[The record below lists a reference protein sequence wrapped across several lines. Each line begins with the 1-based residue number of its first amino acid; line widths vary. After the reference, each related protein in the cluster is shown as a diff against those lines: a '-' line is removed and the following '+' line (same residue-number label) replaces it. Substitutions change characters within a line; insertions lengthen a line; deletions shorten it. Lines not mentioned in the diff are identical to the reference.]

1 MRIGYVLKCY
11 PRLSETFILH
21 EIRALERLGAEIVVF
36 SRYRPLEEVPH
47 AALSEVRA
55 EVLQL
60 EPLLRERLWEPFEAH
75 RRLRSTFGAR
85 HDAALEVV
93 LAHRSRE
100 EMRYWLLAGP
110 VAEAARSLRL
120 DLLHAHF
127 ASGSA
132 SVARY
137 ASLLSGVPFSFTAH
151 AKDIYAREVDLPRL
165 ASLLSE
171 ARLVVTVSDANAA
184 YLRSL
189 APAARIRRI
198 YNGVDLG
205 VFAPRDGASAAGGP
219 PLVLHVGRMVEK
231 KGLPY
236 LLEAISIL
244 RAQGLDVGCRLVGS
258 GPEEEA
264 LRARAEALG
273 LAAAVDFRGPA
284 SQEEISRVHLAEAS
298 VFALPAIVAADGDRD
313 GLPTTLVE
321 AMARGVPV
329 VTTRLPGLDE
339 AVPDGE
345 AGLLVPPG
353 DPGEL
358 ARAIARTLAEPEAT
372 AARVR
377 RARARVERLFDLET
391 TARTLRAEM
400 EQAAGGPEPARA
412 AP

>member
-21 EIRALERLGAEIVVF
+21 EIRALERLGAGIVVF

-47 AALSEVRA
+47 AAVSAVRA

-60 EPLLRERLWEPFEAH
+60 EPLLRERLWEPFEVH
-75 RRLRSTFGAR
+75 RRLRPALGAR
-85 HDAALEVV
+85 YDAALD
-93 LAHRSRE
+93 LALSHRSRE

-110 VAEAARSLRL
+110 VAEAARRLGL

-127 ASGSA
+127 ASGSS

-151 AKDIYAREVDLPRL
+151 AKDIYAQEVDLRRL
-165 ASLLSE
+165 ASLLSA

-189 APAARIRRI
+189 APSARIRRV
-198 YNGVDLG
+198 YNGVDLRT
-205 VFAPRDGASAAGGP
+205 FAARPEGPPAARP

-231 KGLPY
+231 KGLPH
-236 LLEAISIL
+236 LLEAVSIL
-244 RAQGLDVGCRLVGS
+244 RRQGLDVRCRLVGT
-258 GPEEEA
+258 GPEEQV

-273 LAAAVDFRGPA
+273 LAPAVEFRGPA
-284 SQEEISRVHLAEAS
+284 SQEEVSRVHLAEAS
-298 VFALPAIVAADGDRD
+298 VFALPAVVAADGDRD

-329 VTTRLPGLDE
+329 VTSRLPGLDE

-353 DPGEL
+353 DPGAL
-358 ARAIARTLAEPEAT
+358 ARAIARTLAEPETTAT
-372 AARVR
+372 RVR
-377 RARARVERLFDLET
+377 RARARVEQLFDLER
-391 TARTLRAEM
+391 TARALHAEM
-400 EQAAGGPEPARA
+400 ERALAEPEPVRA